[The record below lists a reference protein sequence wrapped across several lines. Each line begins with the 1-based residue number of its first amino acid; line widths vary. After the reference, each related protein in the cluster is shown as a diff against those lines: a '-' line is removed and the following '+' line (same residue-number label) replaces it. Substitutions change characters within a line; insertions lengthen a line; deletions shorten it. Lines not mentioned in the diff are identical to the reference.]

1 MCYGFLLVKNVVLNW
16 QNYICQTWKNSP
28 NVLVVYILSGEGHRG
43 VGYDLRRRGIWD
55 WFPSHPELR
64 EQAVTPSLHTRYPY
78 FILCSRIRSR
88 YILPGPFVTWAAVIR
103 GIWDLL
109 LSELIVIPIPIPYHS
124 DLKTPSL
131 PRSSYGIYS
140 AVDWGKRICMYGQ
153 VPGSSLG
160 YFSEWNF
167 NLALCLFH
175 IIFLFLSV
183 LGDRSNVLF
192 FFFPVWTQLAR
203 HSWETYLMFPDNE
216 HLY

>member
-1 MCYGFLLVKNVVLNW
+1 MEWATTCGDAASGTGSPPTPSSGSRPSRPAFTPGIRILYYGRGFEAG
-16 QNYICQTWKNSP
+16 
-28 NVLVVYILSGEGHRG
+28 LSGSTCYLSGS
-43 VGYDLRRRGIWD
+43 Y
-55 WFPSHPELR
+55 
-64 EQAVTPSLHTRYPY
+64 
-78 FILCSRIRSR
+78 SR
-88 YILPGPFVTWAAVIR
+88 YLGLVNVPF
-103 GIWDLL
+103 
-109 LSELIVIPIPIPYHS
+109 HS
-124 DLKTPSL
+124 DLNTPSL
-131 PRSSYGIYS
+131 PRSSYDIYS